1 MYELLLKHEK
11 RLGIEF
17 SNPISVENEKH
28 LMDSFSNVPMA
39 LIELLQISDG
49 MEIDKTLI
57 TIFSGKEIC
66 EYKDIA
72 FGNLITIGLFGFGDF
87 ICMDP
92 NGRIIQIDYET
103 GEIFLTWESFSSLLL
118 DKSLECED

>member
-17 SNPISVENEKH
+17 SNPISIENEKH

-66 EYKDIA
+66 EYKDVA
-72 FGNLITIGLFGFGDF
+72 FENLIIIGLFGFGDF
-87 ICMDP
+87 ICMDSK
-92 NGRIIQIDYET
+92 GKIIQIDYET
-103 GEIFLTWESFSSLLL
+103 GELFLTWESFSSLLL
-118 DKSLECED
+118 DESLECED